1 MADGGTMTS
10 RGRRRSMSLVMQTEA
25 AECALACLAMLAS
38 FHGHEVDL
46 PSLRRRFSTSL
57 KGIDLGRVIEIAGTI
72 GLEARPLRAQL
83 EYLPRAQLPC
93 ILHWDMNHFVVLNRA
108 TRKWLEIYDPARGR
122 YRIALA
128 EASKH
133 FTGIVLELSPGDNFV
148 PAQERRR
155 VSLTAL
161 TGRVDGLARVLI
173 QVFGLALAIEVL
185 ALLLPFQMQLILDQ
199 VLLSSDSNLLLVMSI
214 GFLVVVGLSTALD
227 LARAWIISWFG
238 AALNAQWVINLFNH
252 LLRLPLDYFE
262 KRHMGDILSRFSS
275 VQAIQNTIT
284 GSFVEALLDGL
295 MGSLSVI
302 ILALY
307 SIPLTLIVVLMLAL
321 YASLRWAM
329 YSALWRVNEEQIV
342 YAAKQQS
349 ELMES
354 VRGIQAIKLANK
366 QGERKARLANA
377 TLEAAKRTERMQRL
391 VMAFGVFNRGL
402 FGAQRIALIAL
413 GAYLTMRGRF
423 SAGMLVAYLAYA
435 DQFATKM
442 GGLVDKSVDF
452 RMLRLHAERIGDIAL
467 TEPEPHAQGIYSGSD
482 PQSSLVI
489 TNLAFRYAEG
499 EPWVFRSLDLA
510 IGDGES
516 VAIVGPS
523 GCGKSTL
530 AKIILGLL
538 TPQEGKVEIGG
549 LTIAALGLTRYR
561 AMFAAVMQDDQL
573 FSGSIADN
581 IAFFDP
587 VAKLTDIED
596 AARAA
601 AIHKEIAAMPMGYE
615 TLVGDM
621 GSALSGGQK
630 QRILLARA
638 LYRKPRIIVLDE
650 ATSHLDPKNESLA
663 NEAIRCLSI
672 TRIIIAHRQE
682 TIAQADRVIDL
693 SSHYSASDGPPMSR
707 M

>member
-1 MADGGTMTS
+1 M
-10 RGRRRSMSLVMQTEA
+10 
-25 AECALACLAMLAS
+25 
-38 FHGHEVDL
+38 
-46 PSLRRRFSTSL
+46 P
-57 KGIDLGRVIEIAGTI
+57 
-72 GLEARPLRAQL
+72 
-83 EYLPRAQLPC
+83 
-93 ILHWDMNHFVVLNRA
+93 HW
-108 TRKWLEIYDPARGR
+108 
-122 YRIALA
+122 
-128 EASKH
+128 
-133 FTGIVLELSPGDNFV
+133 
-148 PAQERRR
+148 
-155 VSLTAL
+155 
-161 TGRVDGLARVLI
+161 
-173 QVFGLALAIEVL
+173 
-185 ALLLPFQMQLILDQ
+185 
-199 VLLSSDSNLLLVMSI
+199 
-214 GFLVVVGLSTALD
+214 
-227 LARAWIISWFG
+227 
-238 AALNAQWVINLFNH
+238 
-252 LLRLPLDYFE
+252 RLP
-262 KRHMGDILSRFSS
+262 
-275 VQAIQNTIT
+275 
-284 GSFVEALLDGL
+284 
-295 MGSLSVI
+295 
-302 ILALY
+302 
-307 SIPLTLIVVLMLAL
+307 
-321 YASLRWAM
+321 
-329 YSALWRVNEEQIV
+329 
-342 YAAKQQS
+342 
-349 ELMES
+349 
-354 VRGIQAIKLANK
+354 
-366 QGERKARLANA
+366 
-377 TLEAAKRTERMQRL
+377 KRTERMQRL

-596 AARAA
+596 AAGAA